1 MARVSKRKVSV
12 TEHKQCCVEKK
23 AIKAGI
29 YARLSSDQDER
40 KNASIDSQFEIAR
53 QFVDDFNT
61 RNSERIEIVEYYAD
75 LGKTGTSFKRNEF
88 QRLLQDIRLGDIN
101 CVIVKDLSRFGRN
114 YLEAGN
120 YIEKIFPFLG
130 VRFIAV
136 TEGFDTGVKGN
147 ESKQLVSEIK
157 NLINDMY
164 AKDFS
169 VKARVGLKQRREE
182 GSYVGGPPP
191 YGYKA
196 VFENKIRKLVP
207 DDNTAEIVRLIFESF
222 VQHRSYASVLKELH
236 TRRINPPTIY
246 KKTGQA
252 FFLEDSGY
260 KGWEVETIKR
270 ILSARTY
277 TGDLVQGKT
286 SITAK
291 NEKNRIHKD
300 ESEWVTKINTH
311 AGVVSKELFEQAQD
325 IRKEIAEEVANR
337 KHHSDNY
344 PIEENIFD
352 DVFYCGVCGKKMTRT
367 SRVTTYADGTVKR
380 VDAYLCPNGKSSKV
394 DSCPTS
400 NTITKDAL
408 VDILSSM
415 MQIEFK
421 AYLEKAKSYKAMASK
436 NIESAKVVME
446 KEQRRI
452 EVEQTQLEGSIQ
464 KAYMNYRNGNLEQKD
479 FVAVKLSVAKKQEE
493 FVERLRQC
501 EERKKDIEKLG
512 SKYIKAI
519 GALPILKNKSVWTK
533 DMVDA
538 LIERLYLYPGKRIEV
553 FYQFSNDMLEGLV

>member
-1 MARVSKRKVSV
+1 MARISKRKVSV
-12 TEHKQCCVEKK
+12 TEHKRVEKIL
-23 AIKAGI
+23 IKVGV

-40 KNASIDSQFEIAR
+40 KNASIDSQFEIVR
-53 QFVDDFNT
+53 QFVEDFNAS
-61 RNSERIEIVEYYAD
+61 NSERMKIVEYYAD

-169 VKARVGLKQRREE
+169 VKAKVGLKQRREE

-191 YGYKA
+191 YGYKTI
-196 VFENKIRKLVP
+196 FENKIRKLVP
-207 DDNTAEIVRLIFESF
+207 DDNTAEVVSLIFESF
-222 VQHRSYASVLKELH
+222 VKHRSYAKVLKELH

-246 KKTGQA
+246 KKTGQV

-260 KGWEVETIKR
+260 KGWESDTIRR

-277 TGDLVQGKT
+277 VGDLVQGKT

-291 NEKNRIHKD
+291 NEKNRIHKA
-300 ESEWVTKINTH
+300 EGEWVIKLNTH
-311 AGVVSKELFEQAQD
+311 VGLVSKELFEQVQE
-325 IRKEIAEEVANR
+325 IRKEITEEVTKQ

-352 DVFYCGVCGKKMTRT
+352 DVFCCGVCGKKMTRT
-367 SRVTTYADGTVKR
+367 SRATTYADGTVRR
-380 VDAYLCPNGKSSKV
+380 VDAYYCANSKSSKV
-394 DSCPTS
+394 DICSTS
-400 NTITKDAL
+400 NTITKQAL

-415 MQIEFK
+415 MQVEFK
-421 AYLEKAKSYKAMASK
+421 VYLEKTKSYKALASK
-436 NIESAKVVME
+436 NIEDAKVAMG
-446 KEQRRI
+446 KEIRRI
-452 EVEQTQLEGSIQ
+452 QVEQNKLEESVQ
-464 KAYMNYRNGNLEQKD
+464 KAYMNYRNGMIEQKD
-479 FVAVKLSVAKKQEE
+479 FVALKLSVEKKQEE
-493 FVERLRQC
+493 IAERLCQC
-501 EERKKDIEKLG
+501 EERKKDMEKLG
-512 SKYIKAI
+512 NKYISAI
-519 GALPILKNKSVWTK
+519 GALTTLKNKGVWTK

-538 LIERLYLYPGKRIEV
+538 LIEKVYLYPGKRIEV
-553 FYQFSNDMLEGLV
+553 FYQFSNDMLEGLVR